1 MGLQKAAQEWGHPIL
16 NCKHFLGDTLFEMVN
31 GERKAIVQFKVCTSG
46 QPCQIWQP
54 VKVIKQVTFD
64 MSPSRLGML

>member
-31 GERKAIVQFKVCTSG
+31 GERKSIVQFKVCKSG
-46 QPCQIWQP
+46 QPCPIRQL
-54 VKVIKQVTFD
+54 VKIRKQVTFD
-64 MSPSRLGML
+64 MSPSWLGML